1 MSSPV
6 SFEKVTIRQVTVVKL
21 EGKVGNIPFS
31 IITFQHEVEASS
43 FLSIPQKFEEVD
55 SKE

>member
-6 SFEKVTIRQVTVVKL
+6 SFEKVTIRQVTVVTV
-21 EGKVGNIPFS
+21 EGKIGNVSFS
-31 IITFQHEVEASS
+31 IVPFCHEVEVSS
-43 FLSIPQKFEEVD
+43 FLSIPQQFEEVD